1 MNDIKAYAGRVIFLG
16 RLGENEYTRV
26 SFDVVKNWIEQ
37 YPNATLS
44 VTNKRPGDTDAYPV
58 SVANIE

>member
-1 MNDIKAYAGRVIFLG
+1 MNNIKAYAGRVILLG

-26 SFDVVKNWIEQ
+26 AFDVSNWIEQ

-44 VTNKRPGDTDAYPV
+44 IANLRPGDTDAYPV
-58 SVANIE
+58 SVAHTE